1 MDPYQVIAEGGEA
14 LIAGWLGVTLSAGLR
29 LPEDL
34 PSPKR
39 SSGSAQ
45 AGESE
50 DRREFLLAGAKAAL
64 EQLAP
69 AGAWLGERI
78 QVVQFLC
85 AHTAAMDWQ
94 GQANAPD
101 LGEQVRQK
109 AQKFA
114 TQMFALTS
122 RQLSTLARLRDQRR
136 RKAEAAERQ
145 AWRQE
150 AHETKEQLARGSAF
164 TAELERM
171 MKLSDEA
178 DAVPE
183 DAPEPLAAP
192 RAEGAAVPEPRDE
205 PAPALNHQQRRALKR
220 LERRADRRAG
230 AG

>member
-29 LPEDL
+29 LPENL

-69 AGAWLGERI
+69 ASAWLGERL
-78 QVVQFLC
+78 QAVQFLC
-85 AHTAAMDWQ
+85 SHAAAMHWQ
-94 GQANAPD
+94 ASANSPV
-101 LGEQVRQK
+101 LGEPVRHR
-109 AQKFA
+109 AQRFA
-114 TQMFALTS
+114 TQMMALTS
-122 RQLSTLARLRDQRR
+122 RQLSTLAHLRDAR
-136 RKAEAAERQ
+136 RKEREAAERQ

-150 AHETKEQLARGSAF
+150 AHATKQQLARGSAF
-164 TAELERM
+164 TAELEHM
-171 MKLSDEA
+171 MKLGAER

-183 DAPEPLAAP
+183 AAAAP
-192 RAEGAAVPEPRDE
+192 KAAGAGVPEPPPG
-205 PAPALNHQQRRALKR
+205 PAPALNRRERRALKR
-220 LERRADRRAG
+220 LDRKQRRRAG
-230 AG
+230 AE